1 MGSRDK
7 YSRQVARGTIQ
18 LSKHRHLMPVE
29 MPKAV
34 PSGLQ
39 LPLLKQVGQTGLY
52 YICQLT
58 QMSQIPSRI

>member
-1 MGSRDK
+1 MESRKK
-7 YSRQVARGTIQ
+7 YSRQVAWGMIQ

-39 LPLLKQVGQTGLY
+39 LPLLKQGGQTGLY
-52 YICQLT
+52 YICQPT
-58 QMSQIPSRI
+58 QMSWIPSRI

>member
-1 MGSRDK
+1 MGSREK
-7 YSRQVARGTIQ
+7 NSRQVTRGMIH
-18 LSKHRHLMPVE
+18 LYKHRHLMPVE

-52 YICQLT
+52 YICHT
-58 QMSQIPSRI
+58 QMSQIPSRV